1 MARDRLTD
9 LQAPTT
15 QVVDTLSTEYP
26 LLGIAMRHH
35 RTTRGEP
42 LSFKDKPYLVE
53 LYCDAPR
60 IDGFDAMKCV
70 QVGWSELLVQLALE
84 RAGWAGRICAYV
96 LPSFQLRDR
105 FVQRRIHPLLEQVPA
120 YAGKLAHGDIGSVR
134 HKRFGQGA
142 LLFLGSNTVNDFIEF
157 SADVLVVDEF
167 DRCVQEHLAFARDRL
182 RASSAPQLFRIGNP
196 TLPREGV
203 AALYDQSDG
212 RKWHHRCGH
221 CNERQSLDWLVNVVT
236 RNDAGRWEVRDK
248 ARAEDGLLRPV
259 CRRCG
264 RPFDR
269 EAKGGQWVAERP
281 DMHRRGYHIS
291 RLDVLSQ
298 DLRPLW
304 REWMEA
310 QGSGS
315 KLVAF
320 YASVL
325 GLPYAPEGSA
335 VTMDMLTRAACGDPM
350 DEGGDAGLVY
360 EQVVA
365 GIDVGSRSLNVDIC
379 VVRQRDDDQRYVRIG
394 RWTGEVGTFDAVYD
408 LLVRYRVNVAVVDAR
423 PETRAAQQL
432 RDRCTETGVCDVWL
446 CQFHATDRVGAQDYG
461 LRQDYDRKLVTVD
474 RTQLLDATMDDA
486 RVHPAR
492 RTWPEDVWRVPG
504 WADQM
509 QAPKRVMNES
519 GTRYVWSEG
528 NLDDHY
534 RFSDAYTRVAAD
546 IMATQG
552 AYHG

>member
-1 MARDRLTD
+1 
-9 LQAPTT
+9 
-15 QVVDTLSTEYP
+15 
-26 LLGIAMRHH
+26 
-35 RTTRGEP
+35 
-42 LSFKDKPYLVE
+42 
-53 LYCDAPR
+53 
-60 IDGFDAMKCV
+60 
-70 QVGWSELLVQLALE
+70 
-84 RAGWAGRICAYV
+84 
-96 LPSFQLRDR
+96 
-105 FVQRRIHPLLEQVPA
+105 
-120 YAGKLAHGDIGSVR
+120 
-134 HKRFGQGA
+134 
-142 LLFLGSNTVNDFIEF
+142 
-157 SADVLVVDEF
+157 
-167 DRCVQEHLAFARDRL
+167 
-182 RASSAPQLFRIGNP
+182 
-196 TLPREGV
+196 
-203 AALYDQSDG
+203 
-212 RKWHHRCGH
+212 
-221 CNERQSLDWLVNVVT
+221 
-236 RNDAGRWEVRDK
+236 
-248 ARAEDGLLRPV
+248 
-259 CRRCG
+259 
-264 RPFDR
+264 
-269 EAKGGQWVAERP
+269 
-281 DMHRRGYHIS
+281 
-291 RLDVLSQ
+291 
-298 DLRPLW
+298 
-304 REWMEA
+304 MEA

>member
-1 MARDRLTD
+1 VARDRLTEMES
-9 LQAPTT
+9 PTT
-15 QVVDTLSTEYP
+15 KVVDTLSSEYP

-42 LSFKDKPYLVE
+42 LAFKDKPYLIE
-53 LYCDAPR
+53 LYCDAPK
-60 IDGFDAMKCV
+60 IEGFDAMKCV

-84 RAGWAGRICAYV
+84 RAGWGGRICAYV

-120 YAGKLAHGDIGSVR
+120 YTAKLAHGDLGSVR

-157 SADVLVVDEF
+157 SADTLVVDEY
-167 DRCVQEHLAFARDRL
+167 DRCVQENLAFARDRL
-182 RASSAPQLFRIGNP
+182 RASQHPQLFRIGNP

-203 AALYDQSDG
+203 AGLYDVSDG

-221 CNERQSLDWLVNVVT
+221 CGERQPLDWLVNVVT
-236 RNDAGRWEVRDK
+236 RNDAGRWELRDK
-248 ARAEDGLLRPV
+248 NRSEDGLLRPV
-259 CRRCG
+259 CRKCG
-264 RPFDR
+264 NPFDR
-269 EAKGGQWVAERP
+269 VPDGGQWVAERP
-281 DMHRRGYHIS
+281 DKHRRGYHIS

-304 REWMEA
+304 REWVEA
-310 QGSGS
+310 QGSGA

-335 VTMDMLTRAACGDPM
+335 VTLDMLQRAACADPM
-350 DEGGDAGLVY
+350 DEGGDAKLAK

-365 GIDVGSRSLNVDIC
+365 GIDVGSRALNVDIC
-379 VVRQRDDDQRYVRIG
+379 VVQHRQDDERAVRVG
-394 RWTGEVGTFDAVYD
+394 RWTGEVSTFDQLYD
-408 LLVRYRVNVAVVDAR
+408 LLVRYKVNTAVVDAR

-432 RDRCTETGVCDVWL
+432 RDRCAETGVCDVWL
-446 CQFHATDRVGAQDYG
+446 CQFHSTDRIGAQDYG
-461 LRQDYDRKLVTVD
+461 IRHDYERKLVTVD
-474 RTQLLDATMDDA
+474 RTQLLDATMEDC
-486 RVHPAR
+486 RVFPAR
-492 RTWPEDVWRVPG
+492 RTWPEDVWRVQG
-504 WADQM
+504 WSDQM
-509 QAPKRVMNES
+509 QAPKRVLNES

-534 RFSDAYTRVAAD
+534 RFSDAYSRVALD
-546 IMATQG
+546 LLSMQG
-552 AYHG
+552 EYHG